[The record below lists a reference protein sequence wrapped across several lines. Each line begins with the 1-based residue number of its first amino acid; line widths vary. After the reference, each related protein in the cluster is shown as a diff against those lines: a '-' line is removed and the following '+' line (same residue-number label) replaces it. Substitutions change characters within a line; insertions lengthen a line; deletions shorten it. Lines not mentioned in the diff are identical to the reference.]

1 LSTGAVAELAGY
13 QSEAA
18 FQRAFK
24 HQMGITPAQW
34 RRAHGRPAAAT
45 LGLSRDGNQGKH

>member
-1 LSTGAVAELAGY
+1 MSTLSTGAVAENVGY

-24 HQMGITPAQW
+24 LRMGVTPAAW
-34 RRAHGRPAAAT
+34 RKSARSASSRNQAN
-45 LGLSRDGNQGKH
+45 GL